1 MTNKIVAV
9 QGNNPSKLN
18 PVTDTS
24 VFLAHEIQNKNY
36 KIFYY
41 DPKDLSIINSKVIAA
56 GFFIEFNYKNKK
68 FFKILK
74 KQKLELTKCKFILI
88 RQDPPFNLEYIS
100 ATYILDT
107 IKDKVKI
114 LNNPTSIRNVS
125 EKLYSVKFQKYMP
138 NTIFTQNIDEIKN
151 FFKKHKKVILKPIHS
166 YSGNDIGNYNI
177 INQNTHFADITIGN
191 PTISGLSNQTK
202 SFTTSSYTLTGTPS
216 ISGLPIVYSSSDTSV
231 ATVNSST
238 GEVTFVNIGS
248 VTISANIVSTLNYN
262 STTSSYLLEINLNT
276 TNFNSESSSSIVKQL
291 SVLNTRA
298 SSSETFNLRT
308 VVNQNNT
315 NVNAKV
321 VVIKDNLNPNV
332 ENVYTE
338 KTDGGKTST
347 AFIDEEEK
355 EKFDDPG
362 NVIDEKTIVL
372 KISDN
377 EAYNYKLEF
386 RQKGLVIKPLDTNS
400 GYFANLNKNVVIKSA
415 ITEIKN
421 IAGYL
426 KNQIKTII
434 FDLANKF

>member
-1 MTNKIVAV
+1 MTNKIVAI

-74 KQKLELTKCKFILI
+74 KQQLDLTKCKFILI

-166 YSGNDIGNYNI
+166 YSGNDIHLLTSFNLKLI
-177 INQNTHFADITIGN
+177 KKFIN
-191 PTISGLSNQTK
+191 
-202 SFTTSSYTLTGTPS
+202 
-216 ISGLPIVYSSSDTSV
+216 
-231 ATVNSST
+231 
-238 GEVTFVNIGS
+238 
-248 VTISANIVSTLNYN
+248 
-262 STTSSYLLEINLNT
+262 NT
-276 TNFNSESSSSIVKQL
+276 TILCVK
-291 SVLNTRA
+291 
-298 SSSETFNLRT
+298 NL
-308 VVNQNNT
+308 
-315 NVNAKV
+315 
-321 VVIKDNLNPNV
+321 
-332 ENVYTE
+332 
-338 KTDGGKTST
+338 
-347 AFIDEEEK
+347 
-355 EKFDDPG
+355 
-362 NVIDEKTIVL
+362 
-372 KISDN
+372 
-377 EAYNYKLEF
+377 
-386 RQKGLVIKPLDTNS
+386 
-400 GYFANLNKNVVIKSA
+400 
-415 ITEIKN
+415 
-421 IAGYL
+421 YL
-426 KNQIKTII
+426 KLVKGINE
-434 FDLANKF
+434 FF